1 MIDAVV
7 LPVPHPTLG
16 EEPGAI
22 VTLAEGATASPEA
35 IRAFAAARLAAF
47 KVPVRVVVWD
57 GMLPR
62 NPAGKILRSAL
73 RGVFAPPAQS

>member
-16 EEPGAI
+16 EEPGAV
-22 VTLAEGATASPEA
+22 VTLAEGAGADEA
-35 IRAFAAARLAAF
+35 ELRRFVAGRIAAY
-47 KVPVRVVVWD
+47 KVPVRIVLWD

-62 NPAGKILRSAL
+62 NPAGKILRRELKGAL
-73 RGVFAPPAQS
+73 VT